1 MIDKR
6 RARLFSRTEKPD
18 ELPGSSES
26 ENSASCL
33 AESCTAL
40 FYECLRTIAA
50 KANGVIHRHFTNNTT
65 DFGRFADIQLD
76 LALQADITVHA

>member
-26 ENSASCL
+26 ENNASCL
-33 AESCTAL
+33 AASCTAL

-50 KANGVIHRHFTNNTT
+50 KANGIVHRHYTNNTT